1 MNSKDFIQ
9 VMRSVIRDE
18 VRNAVRE
25 ELAVI
30 GEMITESRNTNVKKS
45 TVKESVI
52 AKKPAISKPR
62 YKTAPVK
69 KSYVNNPLLNDLLND
84 TSGFRGD
91 GPNVYLEE
99 NINYNDYEEWP
110 TMNSRAPKAAA
121 PGISVLPT
129 TDAEGRRVDTSK
141 LAQTE
146 AGQAVVQAL
155 TKDYSLLMK
164 AIDKKKGK

>member
-9 VMRSVIRDE
+9 VMRNVIRDE

-30 GEMITESRNTNVKKS
+30 GEMITESRNTNVKKT
-45 TVKESVI
+45 TVKESIIASKPVYKSTNKPA
-52 AKKPAISKPR
+52 AKKQF
-62 YKTAPVK
+62 TT
-69 KSYVNNPLLNDLLND
+69 NPTLNDLLND
-84 TSGFRGD
+84 TNGFKGE
-91 GPNVYLEE
+91 GPAAYLEE
-99 NINYNDYEEWP
+99 NINYNDFEEWP
-110 TMNSRAPKAAA
+110 TMSSRAPKAA
-121 PGISVLPT
+121 GISVLPT